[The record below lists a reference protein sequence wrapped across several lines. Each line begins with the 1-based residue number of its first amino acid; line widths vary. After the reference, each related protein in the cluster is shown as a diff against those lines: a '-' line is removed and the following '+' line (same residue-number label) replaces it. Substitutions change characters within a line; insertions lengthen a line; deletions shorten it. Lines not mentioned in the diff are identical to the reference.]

1 MRAVSIKPPGKE
13 LASVGAPRP
22 ATYDKVAP
30 QIVRGALGFG
40 GAKQV
45 EFNDT
50 ANAFLTEFA
59 TAGSKKW

>member
-1 MRAVSIKPPGKE
+1 

-22 ATYDKVAP
+22 ATYDKVAT